1 MKQFCKFLFL
11 SVAAMGILGSTAM
24 AEEIMGRCVAFD
36 KEKNTITI
44 IKDAANDKANP
55 NFQLP
60 PLTFELSAGTEP
72 PKFGK
77 RIKLDTKENKLKYY
91 DDPSISFKSIDFTP
105 VEKIDAVEPEDAR
118 VANKKFPAIDKE
130 KKTVTIYSKR
140 QKILTIISVP
150 DSALALPEK
159 TYDSGDDLKLTVD
172 GKKIVTMEK

>member
-1 MKQFCKFLFL
+1 
-11 SVAAMGILGSTAM
+11 MGILGSTAM

-60 PLTFELSAGTEP
+60 PLSFELPAGTEP
-72 PKFGK
+72 RKFGK
-77 RIKLDTKENKLKYY
+77 RIKLDTKENKLKDY
-91 DDPSISFKSIDFTP
+91 DDPSSSFKSIDFTP

-130 KKTVTIYSKR
+130 KKTVTLYSKR

>member
-1 MKQFCKFLFL
+1 MKQICKILFL
-11 SVAAMGILGSTAM
+11 GVAAIGFIGSMAMG
-24 AEEIMGRCVAFD
+24 EEIMGRCVNID

-60 PLTFELSAGTEP
+60 PATFELPAGVEA

-91 DDPSISFKSIDFTP
+91 DDASNSFKSIDFTP
-105 VEKIDAVEPEDAR
+105 VEKIDAVEPADAR

-140 QKILTIISVP
+140 QKVLTVIGVP
-150 DSALALPEK
+150 DSALTLSEK
-159 TYDSGDDLKLTVD
+159 TYDSGDDLKLTVE
-172 GKKIVTMEK
+172 GNKITKMEK